1 MRLGYRLA
9 VIAQAPFL
17 FSMAGLSLSLA
28 GLAGLV
34 AGLRRGAD
42 LPPIEWFRLREI
54 VEFSFATAL
63 LSLSVFPL
71 AELAGDAAVGL
82 RLVGALGVAYMVVV
96 IAFLEARRR
105 RHGIRLRD
113 SPGWVAIA
121 LGLDAAIIVAAVM
134 TLATG
139 STGTAELMFLALLA
153 RPMAAFLLVLAG
165 LGERRT
171 PPIQ

>member
-1 MRLGYRLA
+1 

-17 FSMAGLSLSLA
+17 FSIAGLSLSLA

-34 AGLRRGAD
+34 AGLRRGTD

-63 LSLSVFPL
+63 LSLTTFPL
-71 AELAGDAAVGL
+71 AELSGDDATAL
-82 RLVGALGVAYMVVV
+82 RLLGVLTVGYMVLV
-96 IAFLEARRR
+96 IALLEVRRR

-121 LGLDAAIIVAAVM
+121 LALDAAIVAAGVV

-139 STGTAELMFLALLA
+139 NVGTAELLLLALLA
-153 RPMAAFLLVLAG
+153 RPMAAFLLVLAN
-165 LGERRT
+165 LGQRGE
-171 PPIQ
+171 PPA